1 MSNQI
6 QKVFEQNEGIFRL
19 APVFVP
25 RLFSQPGHRLKL
37 HPDDY
42 FALGTKRGA
51 IKERWFS
58 SVITANNGP
67 LAAPDEGMSY
77 VAPTDDPADKFSL
90 KDAVQ
95 ELGAKAVVI
104 ACNTATG
111 MAVDGLREQYPEL
124 PIIGVEPAVK
134 PAAEQYPGGRI
145 LVMATPMCLAG
156 ERFRELHARFSGD
169 AEIIPVPCGGLM
181 EFVERGELDGPVLRA
196 YLREKLEP
204 WLERPVDAVVLG
216 CTHYPFLRKSIDS
229 VLGGRAA
236 ILDGNAGITAQL
248 HRRLREQG
256 LLNPSQTEGTVTFY
270 NSLED
275 PDILER
281 SRILLHLPE

>member
-1 MSNQI
+1 MEKAHCPVAFFDSGLGGISVLRAARRAMPCEDYIYYGDSLNAPYGTRPKEEI
-6 QKVFEQNEGIFRL
+6 RRLSGTVMEKVL
-19 APVFVP
+19 
-25 RLFSQPGHRLKL
+25 
-37 HPDDY
+37 
-42 FALGTKRGA
+42 
-51 IKERWFS
+51 
-58 SVITANNGP
+58 
-67 LAAPDEGMSY
+67 
-77 VAPTDDPADKFSL
+77 
-90 KDAVQ
+90 

-181 EFVERGELDGPVLRA
+181 EFVERGELDGPVLRD

-281 SRILLHLPE
+281 SRILLDLPE